1 MHDVALLNSSSYT
14 RDVHKAVETC
24 PQLIPPGQGHFPQY
38 AEEIQVDLLPLYIL
52 SYTDS
57 SDNYIHTA
65 QGASCLNPSSQTN
78 YYHRLQ
84 TARSK
89 KGMYD

>member
-1 MHDVALLNSSSYT
+1 V
-14 RDVHKAVETC
+14 
-24 PQLIPPGQGHFPQY
+24 QGNFPQY
-38 AEEIQVDLLPLYIL
+38 AEEIQADLLPLYIM
-52 SYTDS
+52 SYTYS

-65 QGASCLNPSSQTN
+65 QRVSCLNPCSQTN

-89 KGMYD
+89 KGMHD